1 MVSSVESVMAN
12 VISEQTSTPMDKI
25 TAKNAIELAKIRTQI
40 KKLTKQL
47 SVKNSPTIQE
57 ELDSLTN
64 KLRQLEQ

>member
-1 MVSSVESVMAN
+1 VVSSVESVMAN

-25 TAKNAIELAKIRTQI
+25 AAKNAIELAKIRTQI